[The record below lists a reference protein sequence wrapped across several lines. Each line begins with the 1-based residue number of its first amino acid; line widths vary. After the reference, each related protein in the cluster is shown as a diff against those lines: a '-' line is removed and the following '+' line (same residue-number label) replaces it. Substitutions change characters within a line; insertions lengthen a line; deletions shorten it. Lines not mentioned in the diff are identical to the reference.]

1 MGYSRLTNNHTG
13 VANNHT
19 RYVCSCKKKPYN
31 LYYPKYSLFDSFGSS
46 VSLGTLSV
54 QVCSDLQL
62 SWISWSGGEPTPLQ
76 LVPHL
81 PRVSQGM
88 SIEDSCTKAVAKFF

>member
-1 MGYSRLTNNHTG
+1 MLNLQMQKETF
-13 VANNHT
+13 
-19 RYVCSCKKKPYN
+19 KN

-88 SIEDSCTKAVAKFF
+88 SIENSCTVAVYLRAAVLMETQHFFSKGHTT